1 LSKSEIKSFAKTT
14 FKFTLSDAALKQMF
28 ALLGADKG
36 VKKDDF
42 QRLKV
47 MIGCAREMEKDAAR
61 KKERLEKEALIE
73 GMKKE
78 AKEQIAKALEAIL
91 ASEELVKKAD
101 GTATPAFSKASKTEA
116 SVVFEEADELDKL
129 VAEAKEDIEKTRETV
144 KSLAEDIEEEI
155 KTWALIEIRMLEAR
169 MKNWDARTSKVT
181 ATAAKMR
188 DIAKRKELAELAV
201 LEGQTLD
208 IMRYHQRE
216 EKLSK
221 EKLFDLFDADKDG
234 KISETEFVK
243 FFDGCKRP
251 PKAKVEKKEGEAEA
265 DGGEDELEP
274 TPKPEGL
281 SKVFK
286 SLDED
291 DEGFLSKGRFGM
303 IMISVMKVVA
313 EATLSKELAAG
324 SDAVRQLDKGEV
336 VEVVEGP
343 VEEGKL
349 KRAKVV
355 AIKDGTEGYVTVSD
369 DAGAV
374 FLREGGKI
382 FKVVKETILT
392 ESFDLEDDA
401 PKEQAPEKKV
411 ATRKLKVGELV
422 EVREYPKKEEKS
434 GLTRMKCKAK
444 TDGRLGWATTLGN
457 AGAVFLEVA

>member
-1 LSKSEIKSFAKTT
+1 
-14 FKFTLSDAALKQMF
+14 M
-28 ALLGADKG
+28 G
-36 VKKDDF
+36 
-42 QRLKV
+42 
-47 MIGCAREMEKDAAR
+47 
-61 KKERLEKEALIE
+61 
-73 GMKKE
+73 
-78 AKEQIAKALEAIL
+78 
-91 ASEELVKKAD
+91 
-101 GTATPAFSKASKTEA
+101 
-116 SVVFEEADELDKL
+116 
-129 VAEAKEDIEKTRETV
+129 
-144 KSLAEDIEEEI
+144 
-155 KTWALIEIRMLEAR
+155 
-169 MKNWDARTSKVT
+169 
-181 ATAAKMR
+181 
-188 DIAKRKELAELAV
+188 
-201 LEGQTLD
+201 
-208 IMRYHQRE
+208 
-216 EKLSK
+216 
-221 EKLFDLFDADKDG
+221 
-234 KISETEFVK
+234 
-243 FFDGCKRP
+243 
-251 PKAKVEKKEGEAEA
+251 
-265 DGGEDELEP
+265 
-274 TPKPEGL
+274 GL

-303 IMISVMKVVA
+303 IVISVMKVVA

-392 ESFDLEDDA
+392 ESFDLEDDLRRSR
-401 PKEQAPEKKV
+401 PRKRRV

>member
-1 LSKSEIKSFAKTT
+1 
-14 FKFTLSDAALKQMF
+14 
-28 ALLGADKG
+28 
-36 VKKDDF
+36 
-42 QRLKV
+42 
-47 MIGCAREMEKDAAR
+47 
-61 KKERLEKEALIE
+61 
-73 GMKKE
+73 
-78 AKEQIAKALEAIL
+78 
-91 ASEELVKKAD
+91 
-101 GTATPAFSKASKTEA
+101 
-116 SVVFEEADELDKL
+116 
-129 VAEAKEDIEKTRETV
+129 
-144 KSLAEDIEEEI
+144 
-155 KTWALIEIRMLEAR
+155 
-169 MKNWDARTSKVT
+169 
-181 ATAAKMR
+181 MR

-201 LEGQTLD
+201 IEGQALD

-221 EKLFDLFDADKDG
+221 ESLFDLFDADKDG

-243 FFDGCKRP
+243 FFESCKRP
-251 PKAKVEKKEGEAEA
+251 PKAKAEKKEGEGEA
-265 DGGEDELEP
+265 DGDEDGLEP
-274 TPKPEGL
+274 APKPEGL

-291 DEGFLSKGRFGM
+291 DEGFLSKGRFGI

-313 EATLSKELAAG
+313 EAKLSKEVAAD

-336 VEVVEGP
+336 VEVVEAP
-343 VEEGKL
+343 VEEGKF

-355 AIKDGTEGYVTVSD
+355 AIKDGAEGYVTVSD

-374 FLREGGKI
+374 FLREGGKM
-382 FKVVKETILT
+382 FKVVKETIMT
-392 ESFDLEDDA
+392 EGFDLEDDA
-401 PKEQAPEKKV
+401 PKEQAPEKKT